1 MSLHYEHRALT
12 DHVPPQTSKKNMK
25 KLLELK
31 LHVEKLSEEV
41 LIPLSSI
48 DKNMRLPSEFEDAI
62 KTFEKYA
69 EFQYVSPILVT
80 CQYSSELNALV
91 SNLKCR
97 PPRRLFRRMIEA
109 DDDRDD
115 LTLLSE
121 GIKNAIA
128 VLTVSCH

>member
-1 MSLHYEHRALT
+1 
-12 DHVPPQTSKKNMK
+12 MK
-25 KLLELK
+25 KFLELK

-41 LIPLSSI
+41 LIPLSGI
-48 DKNMRLPSEFEDAI
+48 DKNMKLPSEFEDAI

-69 EFQYVSPILVT
+69 EFQHASPILVT
-80 CQYSSELNALV
+80 CQYSSELNELV
-91 SNLKCR
+91 SKLKYR
-97 PPRRLFRRMIEA
+97 PRRGLLRRMTEA

-128 VLTVSCH
+128 VLTVSHH